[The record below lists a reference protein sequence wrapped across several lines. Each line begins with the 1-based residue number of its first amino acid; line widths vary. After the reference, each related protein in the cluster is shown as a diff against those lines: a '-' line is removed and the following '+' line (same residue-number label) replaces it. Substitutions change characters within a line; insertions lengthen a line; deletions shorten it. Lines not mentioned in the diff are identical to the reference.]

1 MTSDAEKPRFS
12 LDEFQQ
18 IGVSQAISRVRKQ
31 IVWKPGKAANHLAK
45 RIRLGHLPDDATLE
59 EYEAII
65 TYVVTAASAEVYLY
79 VFMDKQTIYPTLVAN
94 FENELWLVMIGLDGI
109 LETAF
114 PPDNPQSY
122 LAISSFVYLGLV
134 KELDCE

>member
-1 MTSDAEKPRFS
+1 MTSEPEKPRFI
-12 LDEFQQ
+12 LDEVQR

-45 RIRLGHLPDDATLE
+45 RIRLGHLPDDASLE

-65 TYVVTAASAEVYLY
+65 TYVVTAISADVYLY
-79 VFMDKQTIYPTLVAN
+79 IYGETIYPTVVAYVDYK
-94 FENELWLVMIGLDGI
+94 LWLVMIGLNGV

-114 PPDNPQSY
+114 PPDLPQSY

-134 KELDCE
+134 KELDRE